1 MSFYETRATG
11 SRAGSG
17 SAVNA
22 IPTVIQEKVDKIQQM
37 VKKSQYGQLQGDIEV
52 TKNIDGNYNVSYTQ
66 VKEYGT
72 LKSATIGVSDIPA
85 RKETTHTTYILDNNG
100 KRIDTIRKT
109 ETEYQESQKAANKAN
124 SDWTGANANRGISR
138 KEKRRLKEAA
148 QWAALHTKR

>member
-1 MSFYETRATG
+1 MGTCSSG

-17 SAVNA
+17 STVNA

-52 TKNIDGNYNVSYTQ
+52 TKDRNGNYNVSYTQ
-66 VKEYGT
+66 VKEYST

-85 RKETTHTTYILDNNG
+85 RKETTHTTYILDSNG

-109 ETEYQESQKAANKAN
+109 ETEYQKPQKAVS

>member
-1 MSFYETRATG
+1 MGRGRSKAKKVLAY
-11 SRAGSG
+11 S
-17 SAVNA
+17 A
-22 IPTVIQEKVDKIQQM
+22 IPTVIQEKIDKIQQM
-37 VKKSQYGQLQGDIEV
+37 VKKSQYGQLQGNIEV
-52 TKNIDGNYNVSYTQ
+52 TKGTSGNYNVSYTQ

-85 RKETTHTTYILDNNG
+85 RKETTHTTYILDSNG

-109 ETEYQESQKAANKAN
+109 ETEYQKSQEAVN

-148 QWAALHTKR
+148 QWAALHTKRKK